1 MDLRSARDH
10 VPQSE
15 SCRDEPEGDRGRP
28 AVQKHAVDGDDRS
41 GSSNN
46 Q

>member
-15 SCRDEPEGDRGRP
+15 SRRGEPEGERGRP
-28 AVQKHAVDGDDRS
+28 AVQKDAVDSEDRS
-41 GSSNN
+41 GRSNN
-46 Q
+46 R